1 MIRTLQR
8 RFVVTSMAAV
18 SVLLLILL
26 GTINL
31 INIAMV
37 RDEVNQTLSMLSEAE
52 GDFGHLPKPQEPMPP
67 PDFGLRPKSERDVFL
82 SSNFF
87 VVRLNEDGQVI
98 GTDVSRTAQV
108 DEAGAQ
114 QLALDIFRKER
125 KTGRAGIY
133 RYRVQNTPDSRQTVL
148 VFLDTS
154 NEIFSYARV
163 LLLSAGI
170 GIVVWL
176 LMLPFVM
183 MLSKKAIRP
192 IVESMEKQKQFVTNA
207 GHEIKTPLAIIL
219 ANTEAMEL
227 YHGASKWS
235 RNIREQTAR
244 LDGLTKNLLLL
255 AKMEE
260 HAAEP
265 SMSDIRFG
273 ELAAERVQD
282 FAESLKLGGV
292 TLQSHIQSDITLHG
306 NREQLSQLLSILLDN
321 AVKYTNPGGSVSV
334 SLQQK
339 GKHIILQ
346 VENSCASLP
355 EAPAEK
361 LFDRFY
367 RDNGARTQKT
377 GGYGIGLSV
386 AQAVARTHK
395 ADITAHYEKMPDR
408 VVITVRF

>member
-1 MIRTLQR
+1 MIGTLQK
-8 RFVVTSMAAV
+8 RFVVTAMAVV

-26 GTINL
+26 GTIN
-31 INIAMV
+31 IVNIAFV
-37 RDEVNQTLSMLSEAE
+37 RGEMDKTLSMLTEAE
-52 GDFGHLPKPQEPMPP
+52 GEFGHLPKPQEPMPP
-67 PDFGLRPKSERDVFL
+67 PDFRLKQKSERDVFL

-87 VVRLNEDGQVI
+87 VVRIHEDGQVI

-108 DEAGAQ
+108 DETSAQ
-114 QLALDIFRKER
+114 EIALEIFREGK

-133 RYRVQNTPDSRQTVL
+133 RYRMKDTPGGRETVL

-154 NEIFSYARV
+154 HEIISYVRV

-170 GIVVWL
+170 GVAVWL
-176 LMLPFVM
+176 LLLPFVM
-183 MLSKKAIRP
+183 ILSKRAIRP
-192 IVESMEKQKQFVTNA
+192 IAENMEKQKQFVTNA

-235 RNIREQTAR
+235 RNIREQTKR

-255 AKMEE
+255 AKMDE

-265 SMSDIRFG
+265 PMADIKFSD
-273 ELAAERVQD
+273 LAADRVQD
-282 FAESLKLGGV
+282 FAEPMKLGG
-292 TLQSHIQSDITLHG
+292 ITLHLQIQSGITLRG

-321 AVKYTNPGGSVSV
+321 AVKYTNAGGIVSV

-346 VENSCASLP
+346 VKNSCAGLP
-355 EAPAEK
+355 EAPADK
-361 LFDRFY
+361 LFDRFF
-367 RDNGARTQKT
+367 RDNGARTQKS

-386 AQAVARTHK
+386 AQAIAKTHR
-395 ADITAHYEKMPDR
+395 AGITAHYKKMPDM

>member
-1 MIRTLQR
+1 
-8 RFVVTSMAAV
+8 
-18 SVLLLILL
+18 
-26 GTINL
+26 
-31 INIAMV
+31 
-37 RDEVNQTLSMLSEAE
+37 
-52 GDFGHLPKPQEPMPP
+52 
-67 PDFGLRPKSERDVFL
+67 
-82 SSNFF
+82 
-87 VVRLNEDGQVI
+87 
-98 GTDVSRTAQV
+98 
-108 DEAGAQ
+108 
-114 QLALDIFRKER
+114 
-125 KTGRAGIY
+125 
-133 RYRVQNTPDSRQTVL
+133 
-148 VFLDTS
+148 
-154 NEIFSYARV
+154 
-163 LLLSAGI
+163 
-170 GIVVWL
+170 
-176 LMLPFVM
+176 
-183 MLSKKAIRP
+183 
-192 IVESMEKQKQFVTNA
+192 
-207 GHEIKTPLAIIL
+207 
-219 ANTEAMEL
+219 
-227 YHGASKWS
+227 
-235 RNIREQTAR
+235 
-244 LDGLTKNLLLL
+244 
-255 AKMEE
+255 
-260 HAAEP
+260 
-265 SMSDIRFG
+265 MSDIRFG

>member
-52 GDFGHLPKPQEPMPP
+52 GDFGHLPKPQEPIPP

-133 RYRVQNTPDSRQTVL
+133 RYRVQKTPDSRQTVL

-170 GIVVWL
+170 GIAVWL

-255 AKMEE
+255 SKMEE

-265 SMSDIRFG
+265 SMSDVRFG

-292 TLQSHIQSDITLHG
+292 TFQSHIQSDITLHG

-395 ADITAHYEKMPDR
+395 AAITAHYEKMPDR

>member
-1 MIRTLQR
+1 MIGTLQK
-8 RFVVTSMAAV
+8 RFVVTAMAVV

-26 GTINL
+26 GTIN
-31 INIAMV
+31 IVNIAFV
-37 RDEVNQTLSMLSEAE
+37 RGEMDKTLSMLTEAE
-52 GDFGHLPKPQEPMPP
+52 GEFGHLPKPQEPMPP
-67 PDFGLRPKSERDVFL
+67 PDFQLKQKSERDVFL

-87 VVRLNEDGQVI
+87 VVRIHEDGQVI

-108 DEAGAQ
+108 DETSAQ
-114 QLALDIFRKER
+114 EIALEIFREGK

-133 RYRVQNTPDSRQTVL
+133 RYRMKDTPGGRETVL

-154 NEIFSYARV
+154 HEIISYVRI

-170 GIVVWL
+170 GVAVWL
-176 LMLPFVM
+176 LLLPFVM
-183 MLSKKAIRP
+183 ILSKRAIRP
-192 IVESMEKQKQFVTNA
+192 IAENMEKQKQFVTNA

-235 RNIREQTAR
+235 RNIREQTKR

-255 AKMEE
+255 AKMDE

-265 SMSDIRFG
+265 PMADIEFSD
-273 ELAAERVQD
+273 LAADRVQD
-282 FAESLKLGGV
+282 FAEPMKLGG
-292 TLQSHIQSDITLHG
+292 ITLHLQIQSGITLRG

-321 AVKYTNPGGSVSV
+321 AVKYTNAGGIVSV

-346 VENSCASLP
+346 VKNSCAGLP
-355 EAPAEK
+355 EAPADK
-361 LFDRFY
+361 LFDRFF
-367 RDNGARTQKT
+367 RDNGARTQKS

-386 AQAVARTHK
+386 AQAIAKTHR
-395 ADITAHYEKMPDR
+395 AGITAHYEKMPDM